1 MTLILVLLSLKTKFD
16 HLHPTRL
23 KVKVMIQTPRPLSET
38 LYSDPQPSQI
48 HIMKVTINRGESGI
62 ISSGQY
68 DYLNSNAGISPLRNG
83 VAAFCHLSPKIV
95 QVSLRRRRA
104 NQLSLMLVSMYM

>member
-1 MTLILVLLSLKTKFD
+1 MLLSLKTKFD

-23 KVKVMIQTPRPLSET
+23 KVKIIIQTPRPLTKT
-38 LYSDPQPSQI
+38 LYSDSQPSRI

-62 ISSGQY
+62 ISSAEY
-68 DYLNSNAGISPLRNG
+68 DYLNSNAGKSALRNG

-95 QVSLRRRRA
+95 QVS
-104 NQLSLMLVSMYM
+104 